1 MTTADSSPLVALS
14 RAVLVRNDRRVLDE
28 VDLAVGR
35 GEIVTV
41 IGPNGAGKSSLI
53 RAILGLEKLDGGEV
67 RRAPGLSVAYLP
79 QRYQLDPALPL
90 SVRRVLTLTHSP
102 SEERIQAVLEELGI
116 GRLLDSSAL
125 RLSGGELQRVML
137 ARALLREPE
146 LLVLDEPT
154 QNVDATGALDIYQVI
169 ARQRART
176 GCSVLLVSH
185 DLNVVMAAT
194 DRVYCLN
201 GHICCS
207 GKPTDVGRDRAFV
220 ELFGEAAARTL
231 APYTHHH
238 DHVHAPDGSVAGP
251 HDHGHDHA
259 HHHGPQHDH
268 HHSH

>member
-1 MTTADSSPLVALS
+1 MSAEPAPVVALAG
-14 RAVLVRNDRRVLDE
+14 AVILRNERRVLDH

-35 GEIVTV
+35 REIVTV
-41 IGPNGAGKSSLI
+41 IGPNGAGKSTLI
-53 RAILGLEKLDGGEV
+53 RAILGLEKLDQGEV
-67 RRAPGLSVAYLP
+67 RRAPGLTVAYLP
-79 QRYQLDPALPL
+79 QSFQLDPALPI
-90 SVRRVLTLTHSP
+90 SVRRILSLTHSP
-102 SEERIQAVLEELGI
+102 PEKQMQAILEELGI

-137 ARALLREPE
+137 ARALLRQPD

-154 QNVDATGALDIYQVI
+154 QNVDATGALEIYQII
-169 ARQRART
+169 ARQRARR

-207 GKPTDVGRDRAFV
+207 GKPADVGRDRAFV
-220 ELFGEAAARTL
+220 ALFGEAAAQTL

-238 DHVHAPDGSVAGP
+238 DHVHAPDGSIAGR
-251 HDHGHDHA
+251 HEHGH
-259 HHHGPQHDH
+259 GDH
-268 HHSH
+268 HHHHH

>member
-1 MTTADSSPLVALS
+1 MTGTDLSPAASLS
-14 RAVLVRNDRRVLDE
+14 GAVMKRNGRLVLDH
-28 VDLAVGR
+28 VDLTVGR

-41 IGPNGAGKSSLI
+41 IGPNGAGKSTLL
-53 RAILGLEKLDGGEV
+53 RAVLGLETLDEGTL
-67 RRAPGLSVAYLP
+67 RLAPGLRLAYLP
-79 QRYQLDPALPL
+79 QRYQLDHALPL
-90 SVRRVLTLTHSP
+90 SVRRILTLTHTP
-102 SEERIQAVLEELGI
+102 AEERLQAMLEELNI
-116 GRLLDSSAL
+116 GRLLDTSAL

-137 ARALLREPE
+137 ARALLREPD

-154 QNVDATGALDIYQVI
+154 QNVDATGALEIYQVV

-220 ELFGEAAARTL
+220 ALFGEAAGQTL

-238 DHVHAPDGSVAGP
+238 DHVHAPDGTVEG
-251 HDHGHDHA
+251 GH
-259 HHHGPQHDH
+259 HDH
-268 HHSH
+268 HHDHPHGHHHPH

>member
-1 MTTADSSPLVALS
+1 MTAPLTKPPAVALVG
-14 RAVLVRNDRRVLDE
+14 AVLKRNDRHVLDH
-28 VDLAVGR
+28 VDLSVGA

-41 IGPNGAGKSSLI
+41 IGPNGAGKSTLI
-53 RAILGLEKLDGGEV
+53 RAALGLEKLDAGEV
-67 RRAPGLSVAYLP
+67 RRAPALTVAYLP

-90 SVRRVLTLTHSP
+90 SVRRILTLTHTP
-102 SEERIQAVLEELGI
+102 AETHIKAVLEELDI
-116 GRLLDSSAL
+116 GQLLDISAL

-137 ARALLREPE
+137 ARALLREPG

-154 QNVDATGALDIYQVI
+154 QNVDPAGALEIYQII

-176 GCSVLLVSH
+176 GCAVLLVSH

-207 GKPTDVGRDRAFV
+207 GKPSDVGRDRAFV
-220 ELFGEAAARTL
+220 DLFGEAAAKTL

-238 DHVHAPDGSVAGP
+238 DHTHGPDGAVTHP
-251 HDHGHDHA
+251 HHHHHDDHSHGHNHN
-259 HHHGPQHDH
+259 
-268 HHSH
+268 S

>member
-1 MTTADSSPLVALS
+1 MNAAAGPPVLALAG
-14 RAVLVRNDRRVLDE
+14 AVLTRDARRVLDH
-28 VDLAVGR
+28 VDLTVGR

-41 IGPNGAGKSSLI
+41 IGPNGAGKSTLL
-53 RAILGLEKLDGGEV
+53 RATLGLEKLEGGEV
-67 RRAPGLSVAYLP
+67 RRAPGLTVSYLP

-90 SVRRVLTLTHSP
+90 SVERVLTLTHTP
-102 SEERIQAVLEELGI
+102 PRERLHAVLGELRI
-116 GRLLDSSAL
+116 ENLLQASAL

-154 QNVDATGALDIYQVI
+154 QNVDATGAIEIYQVI

-220 ELFGEAAARTL
+220 DLFGEAAAKTL

-238 DHVHAPDGSVAGP
+238 DHVHEPDGTVACP
-251 HDHGHDHA
+251 DHPHGH
-259 HHHGPQHDH
+259 HHHTH
-268 HHSH
+268 

>member
-1 MTTADSSPLVALS
+1 MTAAPPVIALS
-14 RAVLVRNDRRVLDE
+14 RAVLVRNERRVLDH
-28 VDLAVGR
+28 VDLEVGR
-35 GEIVTV
+35 GEIVTL

-53 RAILGLEKLDGGEV
+53 RAVLGLEKLDGGEV
-67 RRAPGLSVAYLP
+67 RRAPGLSLSYLP
-79 QRYQLDPALPL
+79 QRYQFDPALSL
-90 SVRRVLTLTHSP
+90 SVCRGLTLTHAP
-102 SEERIQAVLEELGI
+102 AEDRLRAVLEELGI
-116 GRLLDSSAL
+116 GRLLDASAQ

-154 QNVDATGALDIYQVI
+154 QSVDATGAIDIYQVI

-176 GCSVLLVSH
+176 GCAVLLVSH

-207 GKPTDVGRDRAFV
+207 GKPSEVGRDRAFAA
-220 ELFGEAAARTL
+220 LFGEAAARTL

-238 DHVHAPDGSVAGP
+238 DHVHGPDGAVA
-251 HDHGHDHA
+251 HDHDHSHDHR
-259 HHHGPQHDH
+259 H
-268 HHSH
+268 

>member
-1 MTTADSSPLVALS
+1 MTVAQASPAASLS
-14 RAVLVRNDRRVLDE
+14 RAVLKRNDRLVLDH
-28 VDLAVGR
+28 VDLTVGR

-41 IGPNGAGKSSLI
+41 IGPNGAGKSTLL
-53 RAILGLEKLDGGEV
+53 RAVLGLEKLDEGLLTL
-67 RRAPGLSVAYLP
+67 APGLRLAYLP
-79 QRYQLDPALPL
+79 QRYQLDQALPL
-90 SVRRVLTLTHSP
+90 SVRRILTLTHTP
-102 SEERIQAVLEELGI
+102 SEERLHAMLEELSI
-116 GRLLDSSAL
+116 GRLLDTSAL

-137 ARALLREPE
+137 ARALLREPD

-154 QNVDATGALDIYQVI
+154 QNVDATGAIDIYQVI

-220 ELFGEAAARTL
+220 ALFGEAAGQTL

-238 DHVHAPDGSVAGP
+238 DHVHAPDGTVAGDHCD
-251 HDHGHDHA
+251 HDHSHG
-259 HHHGPQHDH
+259 HHHPH
-268 HHSH
+268 

>member
-1 MTTADSSPLVALS
+1 MSAGPPIAALS
-14 RAVLVRNDRRVLDE
+14 AACLVRNERPVLDH
-28 VDLAVGR
+28 VDLVVGR
-35 GEIVTV
+35 GEIVT
-41 IGPNGAGKSSLI
+41 IMGPNGAGKSTLI
-53 RAILGLEKLDGGEV
+53 RAVLGLEKLDRGTV
-67 RRAPGLSVAYLP
+67 SRAPGISVAYLP

-90 SVRRVLTLTHSP
+90 SVRRILTLTHAAP
-102 SEERIQAVLEELGI
+102 EERLRAVLEELGI
-116 GRLLDSSAL
+116 GRLLEASAL
-125 RLSGGELQRVML
+125 KLSGGELQRVML
-137 ARALLREPE
+137 ARALLREPD

-154 QNVDATGALDIYQVI
+154 QNVDASGALDIYQVI

-220 ELFGEAAARTL
+220 ELFGEAAAQTL

-238 DHVHAPDGSVAGP
+238 DHVHAPDGSVA
-251 HDHGHDHA
+251 DGHHHP
-259 HHHGPQHDH
+259 HHHGPHHDH
-268 HHSH
+268 HRH

>member
-1 MTTADSSPLVALS
+1 MTGSGQPPAASLS
-14 RAVLVRNDRRVLDE
+14 GAVLNRNDRLVLDH
-28 VDLAVGR
+28 VDLTVGR

-41 IGPNGAGKSSLI
+41 IGPNGAGKSTLL
-53 RAILGLEKLDGGEV
+53 RAILGLEKLDAGTL
-67 RRAPGLSVAYLP
+67 RLAPGLTLAYLP
-79 QRYQLDPALPL
+79 QRYHLDPALPL
-90 SVRRVLTLTHSP
+90 SVRRILTLTHAP
-102 SEERIQAVLEELGI
+102 TEERLHAMLEELNI
-116 GRLLDSSAL
+116 GRLLDTSAL

-137 ARALLREPE
+137 ARALLREPD

-154 QNVDATGALDIYQVI
+154 QNVDAAGALEIYQII

-207 GKPTDVGRDRAFV
+207 GKPTDVSRDRAFV
-220 ELFGEAAARTL
+220 ALFGEAAGQTL

-238 DHVHAPDGSVAGP
+238 DHVHGPDGAVAAP
-251 HDHGHDHA
+251 HA
-259 HHHGPQHDH
+259 HHPDH
-268 HHSH
+268 HRPH